1 MFNLNKVPGWFWAV
15 LVALVVIMVF
25 NRVSE
30 GEESEPVF
38 ADDDDMQVGDDVDGE
53 EEEEIDSDEEG
64 EDEALDDAEDSDEE
78 EDSEDGLDEE
88 EQESME

>member
-15 LVALVVIMVF
+15 LAALVVIMVF

-30 GEESEPVF
+30 GMENE
-38 ADDDDMQVGDDVDGE
+38 DDMIDQD
-53 EEEEIDSDEEG
+53 EEIDSDEEG

-78 EDSEDGLDEE
+78 EDEEDGLDDEE
-88 EQESME
+88 IDSME

>member
-15 LVALVVIMVF
+15 LAALVVIMFF

-30 GEESEPVF
+30 GMENE
-38 ADDDDMQVGDDVDGE
+38 DDMIDQD
-53 EEEEIDSDEEG
+53 EEIDYDEEG
-64 EDEALDDAEDSDEE
+64 EDEALDYAEDYDEE
-78 EDSEDGLDEE
+78 EDEEDGLDEE

>member
-15 LVALVVIMVF
+15 LAALVVIMVF

-30 GEESEPVF
+30 GMENE
-38 ADDDDMQVGDDVDGE
+38 DGDMGE
-53 EEEEIDSDEEG
+53 QDEEIYSDEEA

-78 EDSEDGLDEE
+78 EDEEDGLDDEE
-88 EQESME
+88 IDSME